1 MIIINGTK
9 YKSKI
14 CYEDLQFFLKDVKIH
29 NNSKN
34 VKIKII
40 ENEIGN
46 EIGRDL
52 LFEIG
57 RDCINIIDVFES
69 ENIIVIKVIWFFLK
83 IIIIL

>member
-1 MIIINGTK
+1 MITINGTK

-40 ENEIGN
+40 ENEIG
-46 EIGRDL
+46 RDL

-57 RDCINIIDVFES
+57 RDCIDIIDVFKS
-69 ENIIVIKVIWFFLK
+69 ENIIVIKVI
-83 IIIIL
+83 